1 MIKSFDKNWKKIS
14 LRIDIFEWI
23 FYYICASYDSV
34 KETYI
39 NCFAYNFLK
48 NNNTIIKIIMR
59 KLSLFLVLIGLFLVS
74 CNPKEPVVKTQTVS
88 EIAATSAVGGGEVVE
103 DGRADVTERGVCW
116 SVAENPTVADAH
128 SVNGAGLGSFVSNI
142 TGLTP
147 NTAYYVR
154 AYATNSEGTS
164 YGEQVNFMT
173 LEEIIELAT
182 VKTLLVTG
190 ITSTTA
196 VAGGDVTADGGTE
209 VTAKGVCWSTSQ
221 EPTIEGEHTEN
232 GAGTGEF
239 TAELS
244 GLEQNTTYY
253 VRAYATNKEGTAY
266 GEEVSFTT
274 LQENL
279 VVKPMVTTLEIAG
292 VSQTTAVAGGNV
304 TSDGGAEVT
313 ARGVCWSASQEPTIE
328 GEHTTDG
335 AGTGEYQSNLS
346 GLTANTTYY
355 VRAYATNSEGTAYG
369 EEISFTTLEEHIVVE
384 PTVVTVSVSEVTETT
399 AVTGGNVTSDGGGE
413 VSARGV
419 CWSTS
424 QEPTVEGSHTTDGTG
439 VGEFVSN
446 LTDLTDNTTYYVRA
460 YATNEQGTSY
470 GEQMSFTTVKH
481 IDVPEVATVEP
492 AEITSTSA
500 VTGGNVISDGGA
512 EVTAKGV
519 CWSTSQNPTISDSFS
534 TDGIGLGEYISIING
549 LTINTTYYVRA
560 YATNAAGTAYGEEFS
575 FTTLCDLPTV
585 ITTAITNVEITTA
598 KGGGNVTADGGA
610 EVTARGLCW
619 ATHMEPTI
627 EDGFLTE
634 GAGLGEFTCDIT
646 GLNENTRYYVRA
658 YATNSVGT
666 AYGNVTTL
674 KTTDDG
680 TIAGIEYVD
689 LGLSVRWA
697 PFNIGATS
705 PTECGDYFAWGEIE
719 TKTEYT
725 EANSLTHGIYMDDI
739 GGNPQYDA
747 ARAIWGSTWRLPSR
761 EEIEEIVAECT
772 WEWTSVDG
780 MNGCKI
786 TGPNGNH
793 IFVPAAGC
801 YIGAELKMLGQNGMY
816 HSYKMCG
823 DYVNFSYGFHF
834 GEGDDNYQLDWL
846 YRAYGRSIRP
856 VTE

>member
-1 MIKSFDKNWKKIS
+1 
-14 LRIDIFEWI
+14 
-23 FYYICASYDSV
+23 
-34 KETYI
+34 
-39 NCFAYNFLK
+39 
-48 NNNTIIKIIMR
+48 MR

-74 CNPKEPVVKTQTVS
+74 CNPKEPVVKTQAVS
-88 EIAATSAVGGGEVVE
+88 EIAATSAIGGGDVVE

-116 SVAENPTVADAH
+116 SIVENPTIADAH
-128 SVNGAGLGSFVSNI
+128 TSDGAGLGSFVSNI
-142 TGLTP
+142 TGLEP
-147 NTAYYVR
+147 NTTYYLR

-164 YGEQVNFMT
+164 YGDQVNFMT
-173 LEEIIELAT
+173 LEEMIELAT
-182 VKTLLVTG
+182 VKTSLVTS

-266 GEEVSFTT
+266 GEEVTFTT
-274 LQENL
+274 LQENV
-279 VVKPMVTTLEIAG
+279 VVKPIVTTLEIAG
-292 VSQTTAVAGGNV
+292 LSQTTAVAGGNV

-313 ARGVCWSASQEPTIE
+313 ARGVCWSTSQEPTVE

-424 QEPTVEGSHTTDGTG
+424 QEPTVEGAHTTDGTG
-439 VGEFVSN
+439 VGEYVSH
-446 LTDLTDNTTYYVRA
+446 LTDLNDNTTYYVRA

-481 IDVPEVATVEP
+481 IDLPEVTTVEP
-492 AEITSTSA
+492 TEIATTSA
-500 VTGGNVISDGGA
+500 KTGGNVTSDGGGD
-512 EVTAKGV
+512 VTAKGV
-519 CWSTSQNPTISDSFS
+519 CWSTSQNPTLSDSFS
-534 TDGIGLGEYISIING
+534 TDGIGLGEYLSIING

-619 ATHMEPTI
+619 ATHLEPTI
-627 EDGFLTE
+627 EDSFLVE

-666 AYGNVTTL
+666 AYGSVTTL
-674 KTTDDG
+674 KTADDG

-689 LGLSVRWA
+689 LGLSVKWA

-725 EANSLTHGIYMDDI
+725 EANSLTFGIYMDDI

-834 GEGDDNYQLDWL
+834 GEGSDNYQLDWL

>member
-1 MIKSFDKNWKKIS
+1 
-14 LRIDIFEWI
+14 
-23 FYYICASYDSV
+23 
-34 KETYI
+34 
-39 NCFAYNFLK
+39 
-48 NNNTIIKIIMR
+48 MR

-74 CNPKEPVVKTQTVS
+74 CNPKEPVVKTQAVS
-88 EIAATSAVGGGEVVE
+88 EIAATSAIGGGDVVE

-116 SVAENPTVADAH
+116 SIVENPTIADAH
-128 SVNGAGLGSFVSNI
+128 TSDGAGLGSFVSNI
-142 TGLTP
+142 TGLEP
-147 NTAYYVR
+147 NTTYYLR

-164 YGEQVNFMT
+164 YGDQVNFMT
-173 LEEIIELAT
+173 LEEMIELAT
-182 VKTLLVTG
+182 VKTSLVTS

-274 LQENL
+274 LQENV
-279 VVKPMVTTLEIAG
+279 VVKPIVTTLEIAG
-292 VSQTTAVAGGNV
+292 LSQTTAVAGGNV

-313 ARGVCWSASQEPTIE
+313 ARGVCWSTSQEPTVE

-439 VGEFVSN
+439 TGEFVSH
-446 LTDLTDNTTYYVRA
+446 LTDLNDNTTYYVRA

-481 IDVPEVATVEP
+481 IDLPEVTTVEP
-492 AEITSTSA
+492 TEIAITSA
-500 VTGGNVISDGGA
+500 KTGGNVTSDGGGD
-512 EVTAKGV
+512 VTAKGV
-519 CWSTSQNPTISDSFS
+519 CWSKSQNPTLSDSFS
-534 TDGIGLGEYISIING
+534 TDGIGLGEYLSIING

-560 YATNAAGTAYGEEFS
+560 YATNEAGTAYGEEFS

-619 ATHMEPTI
+619 ATHLEPSI
-627 EDGFLTE
+627 EDSFLVE

-666 AYGNVTTL
+666 AYGSVTTL

-689 LGLSVRWA
+689 LGLSVKWA

-725 EANSLTHGIYMDDI
+725 EANSLTHGIYMEDI

-834 GEGDDNYQLDWL
+834 GEGSDNYQLDWL